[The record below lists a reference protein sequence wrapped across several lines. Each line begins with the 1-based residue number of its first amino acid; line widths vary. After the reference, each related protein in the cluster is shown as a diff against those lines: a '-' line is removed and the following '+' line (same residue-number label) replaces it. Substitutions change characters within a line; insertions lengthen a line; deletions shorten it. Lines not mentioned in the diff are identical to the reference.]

1 MNRLDQPNL
10 QLFDVV
16 EQALDFYNSRLWL
29 RILAHL
35 CYIYLS
41 YTFLANEF
49 FVEDLKY
56 GVHFYVYWLTNLAA
70 AYAIFYYL
78 FPTYFVTER
87 YSYFFL
93 PVAFWYFTVFSYFTH
108 AFLQEVYSNNTVVSY
123 SASREDNPFLAFLDV
138 YSRYGLWGHFR
149 SISFAFVVFFE
160 FKSHFGL
167 IIFVKSVKYFIENII
182 KQKHLNDLNHDLE
195 SRFLQSQLN
204 PHFLFNSLN
213 NIYGL
218 ILNQKPTTTAAI
230 SQLQSLLKESFDD
243 SKGNNVP
250 LLSEINYL
258 KNYISLEKIRHD
270 QNVHIDFKVDENT
283 VNKHFIAP
291 RVLLP
296 FVENAF
302 KHGLSDNLKYAQID
316 IHISLKNN
324 QLHFYIYNSKPDLKV
339 SKTKVG
345 GIGLVNIK
353 RRLSLLYPDHSLQIH
368 DNPNSY
374 EVHLRLPL

>member
-1 MNRLDQPNL
+1 MNRLDQPNR
-10 QLFDVV
+10 QLFDFI

-35 CYIYLS
+35 CYVYLC

-49 FVEDLKY
+49 FVKDLKY
-56 GVHFYVYWLTNLAA
+56 GVYFYVYWLTNVAA
-70 AYAIFYYL
+70 SYVIFYYL
-78 FPTYFVTER
+78 FPTFFVTER
-87 YSYFFL
+87 YWCFFTPIAL
-93 PVAFWYFTVFSYFTH
+93 WYFTVFSYFTH
-108 AFLQEVYSNNTVVSY
+108 AFLQEVYSNNTLISY
-123 SASREDNPFLAFLDV
+123 STSREDNPFLAFFDI
-138 YSRYGLWGHFR
+138 YNQYGLWGHFL

-167 IIFVKSVKYFIENII
+167 IILVKSVKYFIENII

-195 SRFLQSQLN
+195 SRFLQSQFN

-250 LLSEINYL
+250 LLSEVNYL

-283 VNKHFIAP
+283 VNNHFIAP

-302 KHGLSDNLKYAQID
+302 KHGLSDNLKHAQID
-316 IHISLKNN
+316 ISILLKNN
-324 QLHFYIYNSKPDLKV
+324 QLHFDIYNSKPDLKV

-353 RRLSLLYPDHSLQIH
+353 RRLSLLYPNHSLQIL